1 MMRRRRTARRS
12 RGAKKRTPARL
23 AGLIPRRALLFAVLI
38 GGGLGG
44 GVAWRGW
51 THLCDECPSI
61 AQIYAFEPKEAT
73 KLFAA
78 DGSLLAELA
87 IERRTPIRMEG
98 LPRHVY
104 NAFIAVEDKRFWGH
118 AGVDLL
124 RTTRAFFDFLMRGY
138 GAAGGSSIT
147 QQLAGN
153 MFESSVNRRDIS
165 IRRKLREM
173 RVAIDLERAYSKW
186 EILEAYLNQIN
197 FDGVF
202 GVQAAAE
209 RYFGKTAAQLNLPEA
224 ALLAAIPRNPA
235 GYNPIR
241 RPERAIGRRN
251 LVLQLMAA
259 QGLVSLEDAEAAKA
273 YPLELARGARIEQDA
288 PYFVE
293 WVRQRL
299 YDRYGTDI
307 YEKGFRV
314 YTTLDPDLQTV
325 ADSALLAQLEWVDR
339 HPAYRGV
346 TFEEVRAW
354 PPDSLYQVS
363 RGGAEMPYVQGMFIA
378 LDAATGDVRA
388 MVGGRDFGDSEFNRA
403 TQAIRQPGSVFKP
416 FVYATAIAS
425 GIPASEIIY
434 DQPYYLENVG
444 GDPYAPR
451 NFDNDFKGPLT
462 LRRALARS
470 INIVAVKLGQRVGE
484 ESFAQMAERMGIS
497 SSVPRVPSAAIGSMD
512 VRPIE
517 IASAYSTF
525 ANLGVRVSPRSILR
539 VESRDG
545 RVLWESRVQ
554 RERVLEPDIAWIAQS
569 MLRDAVDQGTG
580 TLAVRSRYAIP
591 FSIPVAGKTGTTN
604 DATNT
609 WFVGLTPDL
618 VTTTW
623 IGLDRPRRIY
633 TGATGGGTAA
643 PVGAAVLAHYYET
656 HEHPDAWERP
666 PGLIE
671 RTVDETTGLLSTR
684 WCPIDVSY
692 VEIYLE
698 GTEPTEMCDA
708 HGPWSAQTSARR
720 NFAPH

>member
-1 MMRRRRTARRS
+1 MAWLRKAAALAILV
-12 RGAKKRTPARL
+12 GATFG
-23 AGLIPRRALLFAVLI
+23 AGVT
-38 GGGLGG
+38 
-44 GVAWRGW
+44 WRGW
-51 THLCDECPSI
+51 THVCDQCPSI

-73 KLFAA
+73 KLYAA

-87 IERRTPIRMEG
+87 VERRTPIRMNE

-104 NAFIAVEDKRFWGH
+104 NAFIAIEDKRFWAH
-118 AGVDLL
+118 AGVDPW
-124 RTTRAFFDFLMRGY
+124 RTARAFADFLIKGY
-138 GAAGGSSIT
+138 GAQGGSSIT

-153 MFESSVNRRDIS
+153 MFEGSVDRRDITV
-165 IRRKLREM
+165 RRKLREM
-173 RVAIDLERAYSKW
+173 RVAIDLERAYSKQ

-209 RYFGKTAAQLNLPEA
+209 RYFAKTAAQLNLPEA

-235 GYNPIR
+235 GYNPLR

-251 LVLQLMAA
+251 LVLELMAA
-259 QGLVSLEDAEAAKA
+259 QGLVSVEDAEAAKA
-273 YPLELARGARIEQDA
+273 YPLELARGARIEREA

-314 YTTLDPDLQTV
+314 YTTLDPDLQAV

-339 HPAYRGV
+339 HPAFSGV

-363 RGGAEMPYVQGMFIA
+363 RGGAEMPYLQGMFIA

-388 MVGGRDFGDSEFNRA
+388 LVGGRDFGDSEFNRA
-403 TQAIRQPGSVFKP
+403 TQALRQPGSVFKP

-434 DQPYYLENVG
+434 DQPYCLENVG
-444 GDPYAPR
+444 GDPYAPA
-451 NFDNDFKGPLT
+451 NFEEDFKGPLT

-470 INIVAVKLGQRVGE
+470 INVVAVKLGQRVGE
-484 ESFAQMAERMGIS
+484 ESFAQMAERMGVAS
-497 SSVPRVPSAAIGSMD
+497 RVPRVPSAAIGSVD
-512 VRPIE
+512 LRPIE
-517 IASAYSTF
+517 VATAYTTF
-525 ANLGVRVSPRSILR
+525 ANVGVRVSPRSILL
-539 VESRDG
+539 VESKEG
-545 RVLWESRVQ
+545 RVLWESPVQ

-591 FSIPVAGKTGTTN
+591 FTVPVAGKTGTTN
-604 DATNT
+604 DATN
-609 WFVGLTPDL
+609 V
-618 VTTTW
+618 V
-623 IGLDRPRRIY
+623 R
-633 TGATGGGTAA
+633 GTHA
-643 PVGAAVLAHYYET
+643 
-656 HEHPDAWERP
+656 
-666 PGLIE
+666 
-671 RTVDETTGLLSTR
+671 
-684 WCPIDVSY
+684 
-692 VEIYLE
+692 
-698 GTEPTEMCDA
+698 
-708 HGPWSAQTSARR
+708 
-720 NFAPH
+720 